1 MIISSLTL
9 DETNTLLGDSWN
21 RFLTLKRF
29 DKDHHWKEN
38 PEIKILE
45 KEIRKL
51 RVQSN
56 KNDKELRRKKAESN
70 RKEKELRRKN
80 E

>member
-21 RFLTLKRF
+21 RYLTLKEF
-29 DKDHHWKEN
+29 DKKHQWKEN

-51 RVQSN
+51 RSQSN

-70 RKEKELRRKN
+70 RKERRKN
-80 E
+80 